1 MKITKLRAKPKKL
14 EQLGPC
20 TPEVAALL
28 TCWANNTMNSSACIQ
43 NVQALS
49 NCMRNVPRKTKPP
62 NTINYH
68 LSRLDFPKW
77 LYGIRMHRYVKNFEN
92 MKWEEIVELD
102 SEGLEQLGIE
112 EHFDRKKLLKE
123 FRNIRNTIYVLSLYD
138 NRNGEEPL

>member
-1 MKITKLRAKPKKL
+1 
-14 EQLGPC
+14 
-20 TPEVAALL
+20 
-28 TCWANNTMNSSACIQ
+28 
-43 NVQALS
+43 
-49 NCMRNVPRKTKPP
+49 
-62 NTINYH
+62 
-68 LSRLDFPKW
+68 
-77 LYGIRMHRYVKNFEN
+77 

>member
-68 LSRLDFPKW
+68 LSRLVAINENREEKEKQ
-77 LYGIRMHRYVKNFEN
+77 VKVSNYEN
-92 MKWEEIVELD
+92 ENEE
-102 SEGLEQLGIE
+102 
-112 EHFDRKKLLKE
+112 KKK
-123 FRNIRNTIYVLSLYD
+123 
-138 NRNGEEPL
+138 

>member
-49 NCMRNVPRKTKPP
+49 NCMRNVV
-62 NTINYH
+62 N
-68 LSRLDFPKW
+68 FPKW